1 MCSFFRSVERSFLLY
16 AVRIPPAIFLHG
28 FLLVVGAVFF
38 ILHFYSWVLP
48 NWNFNRNFEQTVC
61 TVLDTK
67 IAETKRN
74 YILFYRPEIFIEYQ
88 FHEQNYRLWTYDES
102 MLVADSE
109 LGYVD
114 DLETIQKIVDSYK
127 KQEQYPC
134 WVKIS
139 DPKYAILFH
148 PSPMWGWFFLMI
160 PVSLAGSGFVGL
172 WLTMCRHGFF
182 RRRFTSKLFPVVP
195 FLTGHKTQTQFPAV
209 PAHVTLNDSPGTRLA
224 FRLPTSQISMIRVF
238 GAILLGFFWNV
249 ISWVILFCVFFT
261 DEKGSVS
268 IFSRLFAIFFC
279 LVGVGLIA
287 WGINLVLAAL
297 SVGATL
303 LELSDHPII
312 PGRKF
317 RLHLTQFGTFR
328 IRQYTVAVVCEEV
341 ARFRQGTD
349 TITNRKTVYSKE
361 IFTKSDFETVGD
373 TPLET
378 EILFLL
384 PYGVMHSLM
393 TEHNEIRWKIAVSA
407 EIAGLS
413 DLYRECPI
421 IVHPSAVASPSYF
434 AEDDDDLL
442 PR

>member
-1 MCSFFRSVERSFLLY
+1 
-16 AVRIPPAIFLHG
+16 
-28 FLLVVGAVFF
+28 LLVVGTIFF

-48 NWNFNRNFEQTVC
+48 NWNFQRDFEQTVC
-61 TVLDTK
+61 TVLDKK
-67 IAETKRN
+67 IAEKKREN
-74 YILFYRPEIFIEYQ
+74 ILFYRPEIFIQYQ
-88 FHEQNYRLWTYDES
+88 FHEQNYQLWTCDELTLAGLES
-102 MLVADSE
+102 
-109 LGYVD
+109 GYID
-114 DLETIQKIVDSYK
+114 DLETIKKIVESYK
-127 KQEQYPC
+127 IQEQYPC

-139 DPKYAILFH
+139 DPNYAILFH

-160 PVSLAGSGFVGL
+160 PISLAGSGFVGL
-172 WLTMCRHGFF
+172 WLTVCRRGFI
-182 RRRFTSKLFPVVP
+182 RRRFTSKRFSAFS
-195 FLTGHKTQTQFPAV
+195 FLGSQKKQEQFPTV
-209 PAHVTLNDSPGTRLA
+209 PDHVTINDSPGTRLA
-224 FRLPTSQISMIRVF
+224 FRLPTLQISMIRIF
-238 GAILLGFFWNV
+238 GAILLGFFWNM

-261 DEKGSVS
+261 GEEESAS
-268 IFSRLFAIFFC
+268 FFSRFFAIFFC
-279 LVGVGLIA
+279 LVGVVLIA

-303 LELSDHPII
+303 LELSDHPMI

-341 ARFRQGTD
+341 ARYRQGTD

-361 IFTKSDFETVGD
+361 IFAKSDFETVGD

-378 EILFLL
+378 EISFSL
-384 PYGVMHSLM
+384 PYGAMHSFM

-407 EIAGLS
+407 DIAGLP

-421 IVHPSAVASPSYF
+421 VVRPSAVASSYF
-434 AEDDDDLL
+434 AEDDDDLS